1 MGLLLLL
8 GLPFKTKILTV
19 KTAATE
25 ETYNFTFLFFFFFNF
40 FQFRFDFVCEMF
52 FLNHLAPPSKGEHCD
67 AEGSFYS
74 GGLVHVTSLNLI
86 AFISS
91 IETETFL
98 LAPVKSTY

>member
-25 ETYNFTFLFFFFFNF
+25 ETYNFTFLFFFF

-91 IETETFL
+91 IETEAFL
-98 LAPVKSTY
+98 LALVKSTYYLM

>member
-25 ETYNFTFLFFFFFNF
+25 ETYNFTFLFSFF

-91 IETETFL
+91 IETEAFL
-98 LAPVKSTY
+98 LALIKSTY

>member
-25 ETYNFTFLFFFFFNF
+25 ETYNFTFLFFFFF
-40 FQFRFDFVCEMF
+40 QFRFDFVCEMF

-67 AEGSFYS
+67 AEGPFYS

-91 IETETFL
+91 IETEAFL
-98 LAPVKSTY
+98 LALVKSTY

>member
-19 KTAATE
+19 KTATTE
-25 ETYNFTFLFFFFFNF
+25 ETYNFTFLFF

-91 IETETFL
+91 IETEAFL
-98 LAPVKSTY
+98 LALVKSTY